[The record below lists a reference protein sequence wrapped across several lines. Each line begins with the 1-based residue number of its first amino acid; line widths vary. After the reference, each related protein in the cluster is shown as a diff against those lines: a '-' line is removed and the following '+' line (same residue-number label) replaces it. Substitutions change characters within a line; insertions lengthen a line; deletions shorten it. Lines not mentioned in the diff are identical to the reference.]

1 MNRILITQVYA
12 SLLSLEKRLHDVK
25 QMLATTKI
33 KYSDIEEMIPE
44 YEKAIS
50 KMRKSANLLQLHIA
64 KKDWDNIVRSMETF
78 YGLSYLIRGDVLTAY
93 GRLQRKEVPDNSPRF
108 SLSLKEARYH

>member
-1 MNRILITQVYA
+1 MNRILITQIYA

-25 QMLATTKI
+25 QMISTSKHKHA
-33 KYSDIEEMIPE
+33 DIENMIPQ
-44 YEKAIS
+44 YEKVIS
-50 KMRKSANLLQLHIA
+50 QMRRNANLLQLHIA
-64 KKDWDNIVRSMETF
+64 KKNWDEIVKTMETF

-93 GRLQRKEVPDNSPRF
+93 GRLSRNESSENTLKF